1 MMKSTG
7 PVRIN
12 WVNGPCLR
20 GLCTACAAIW
30 LLCAPPAPA
39 AEPPPPDKGKVEAGG
54 KFVPSQASGKADDPF
69 AGLKIERLDGGKL
82 RIGMVTLD
90 QGARAIRFQAAVNMT
105 QGPVEY
111 ALVAEN
117 GKVHESIFI
126 TKASPR
132 DIHLAMLLLGVKAG
146 QIRLGPDRA
155 LDLPAESAVE
165 VRVEWETNGPPAV
178 YPMAAM
184 VSLALDRPDQD
195 SGRTLDVGKWFYKG
209 STFNTAGF
217 AATLEGSAISLIADE
232 SALVNNPGVDREQDE
247 IHVPNS
253 KLLPRQGMPVTIVI
267 SAPNPLKTP

>member
-1 MMKSTG
+1 MMKSTD
-7 PVRIN
+7 PLRIN
-12 WVNGPCLR
+12 WLSGPCFRVLS
-20 GLCTACAAIW
+20 AASAAVW
-30 LLCAPPAPA
+30 LLSGPPAPA

-54 KFVPSQASGKADDPF
+54 KFVPSQAGGKAEDPF

-90 QGARAIRFQAAVNMT
+90 QEARAIRFQASVNMT

-117 GKVHESIFI
+117 GKVHESIFV
-126 TKASPR
+126 TKASLR
-132 DIHLAMLLLGVKAG
+132 DVHLAMLLLGVKAG
-146 QIRLGPDRA
+146 EIRLGPDRA
-155 LDLPAESAVE
+155 LDLPAESTVE

-178 YPMAAM
+178 HPMAAM
-184 VSLALDRPDQD
+184 VAMAQDRPDQH
-195 SGRTLDVGKWFYKG
+195 SGRTMDVGKWFYKG
-209 STFNTAGF
+209 STFNAAGF